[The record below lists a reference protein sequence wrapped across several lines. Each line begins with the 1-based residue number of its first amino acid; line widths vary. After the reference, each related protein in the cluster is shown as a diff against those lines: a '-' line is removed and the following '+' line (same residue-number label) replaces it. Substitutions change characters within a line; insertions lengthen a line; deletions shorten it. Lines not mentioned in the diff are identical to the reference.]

1 MSSVPIP
8 SKGDI
13 VTIENKQYRVL
24 KVSGTI
30 VEVLAMYDA
39 TTSQNFND
47 TNKTVAFTGGNTGL
61 KYQGSN
67 LDTYLN
73 ETFFAT
79 LSATMKAAIVPKTI
93 NQDMWNYSGSVP
105 SSETYYHLTYGS
117 SNLYYFDTLNGTAYG
132 TVEVGSRNVY
142 ALSVK
147 DVIDYLGVS
156 AGGDFADTD
165 IWQIF
170 WNRSTSIIENIWL
183 RSAYRNISST
193 AFYVFGKNGYFID
206 NYYNNIYHAR
216 PAFQIDWNILYP
228 SAPALTFK
236 HFFDA
241 GTIGS
246 GTVKFRHYSQQ
257 AQLAT
262 PQNVTA
268 SGTIVSWGAVEN
280 ATSYE
285 ILVSGSSFGTVST
298 TSVDLSTLSGW
309 ASLTD
314 GTYNITIVAKA
325 DGYRDSEASAAV
337 SVTKSAAFRQ
347 IFPTKASDGN
357 TLLENLNQ
365 SKIYTIK
372 TDEPF
377 SYLMYDSGTWKINN
391 DDSTAG
397 SIEIISQTANSVKI
411 GVNIYRA
418 YLNGYISGITLEGD
432 VKATP
437 YDFAGLSSTE
447 VYAYY
452 ACFVEGTKITLSDG
466 STKLVQDIQYGD
478 KVLCYDFTN
487 GTQTT
492 SYIDWMMPE
501 RIATKYWEIMLS
513 DGTILNLVGS
523 NGKSHRLYNITKQRF
538 DYPQDFEADDLTLKE
553 DGTTARV
560 VSCKQIEKTVKF
572 YNIASHEHIN
582 VYANGVL
589 TSNRLNNR
597 FKIVG
602 NKFTDE
608 KVMTDKEVE
617 DYCDYLERIKAK

>member
-1 MSSVPIP
+1 MAHTLTFNYDYPSSGYTVRKGSISGEYVHSPYTLQNGDELYFQTVKINNTINGTSYSWSDLENTTLEFTDVDINIVGASGPQIAIDGVPF
-8 SKGDI
+8 
-13 VTIENKQYRVL
+13 VL
-24 KVSGTI
+24 KYT
-30 VEVLAMYDA
+30 E
-39 TTSQNFND
+39 
-47 TNKTVAFTGGNTGL
+47 
-61 KYQGSN
+61 
-67 LDTYLN
+67 
-73 ETFFAT
+73 
-79 LSATMKAAIVPKTI
+79 
-93 NQDMWNYSGSVP
+93 
-105 SSETYYHLTYGS
+105 
-117 SNLYYFDTLNGTAYG
+117 
-132 TVEVGSRNVY
+132 
-142 ALSVK
+142 
-147 DVIDYLGVS
+147 
-156 AGGDFADTD
+156 
-165 IWQIF
+165 
-170 WNRSTSIIENIWL
+170 STPQP
-183 RSAYRNISST
+183 T
-193 AFYVFGKNGYFID
+193 
-206 NYYNNIYHAR
+206 
-216 PAFQIDWNILYP
+216 
-228 SAPALTFK
+228 LTFK
-236 HFFDA
+236 HFYDA

-246 GTVKFRHYSQQ
+246 GTVKFRHYSQR

-262 PQNVTA
+262 PQNVAA

-285 ILVSGSSFGTVST
+285 ILVSGSSFGTIST

-314 GTYNITIVAKA
+314 GGYFVTVVAKA
-325 DGYRDSEASAAV
+325 DGYRDSEPSASV
-337 SVTKSAAFRQ
+337 FITKSSVRFVQ

-377 SYLMYDSGTWKINN
+377 SYLMYDSGEWKVNN
-391 DDSTAG
+391 DDSSAG
-397 SIEIISQTANSVKI
+397 GIEIISQTANSVKI
-411 GVNIYRA
+411 GVNIYRG
-418 YLNGYISGITLEGD
+418 YLSGYISGITLEGD
-432 VKATP
+432 VKATLQ
-437 YDFAGLSSTE
+437 DFYGLSSTN

-452 ACFVEGTKITLSDG
+452 ACLVEGTKITLSNG
-466 STKLVQDIQYGD
+466 STKPVQDIQYGD
-478 KVLCYDFTN
+478 KVLCYDFAN
-487 GTQTT
+487 GVQTT
-492 SYIDWMMPE
+492 SYIDWMIPE
-501 RIATKYWEIMLS
+501 RIATRYWEITLS

-597 FKIVG
+597 FKIVD

-617 DYCDYLERIKAK
+617 DYLNYLERIKAV